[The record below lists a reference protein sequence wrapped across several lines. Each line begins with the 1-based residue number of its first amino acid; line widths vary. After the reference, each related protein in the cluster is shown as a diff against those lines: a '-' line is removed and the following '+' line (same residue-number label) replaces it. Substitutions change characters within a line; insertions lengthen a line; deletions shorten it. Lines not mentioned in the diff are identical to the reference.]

1 MSTKAQS
8 DYFELVN
15 RVPLVTIKSEIQ
27 YKKALKTFKQLAL
40 KDASL
45 TKGELQYFEVLSM
58 LLKRY
63 EEEHFYASHPSP
75 QEILRSFMQD
85 HSLSQAAVARVA
97 GDHESNISAFL
108 ANKRNL
114 SKRSTARLAKHFAVN
129 PALFSSSPFEQ
140 TG

>member
-45 TKGELQYFEVLSM
+45 TKGELQYFEVLK
-58 LLKRY
+58 L
-63 EEEHFYASHPSP
+63 
-75 QEILRSFMQD
+75 D
-85 HSLSQAAVARVA
+85 HLT
-97 GDHESNISAFL
+97 L
-108 ANKRNL
+108 
-114 SKRSTARLAKHFAVN
+114 T
-129 PALFSSSPFEQ
+129 
-140 TG
+140 T